1 MTEELNYIAEGL
13 RVLAVPI
20 DELHVDPAN
29 ARTGHALERIAAS
42 LKAYGQRKPIIANR
56 LQNGKIEAGNGTWQA
71 AKQLG
76 WSHIAVVY
84 VEDDP
89 ATAAAFG
96 IADNRLSDLSTWD
109 LDALGALMP
118 TVEDLMTGFT
128 ESEIRDVLGE
138 RGGGLMVDPGPQ
150 DADDNTLKELQEKWQ
165 TAVGQTW
172 LLGNHILH
180 CGDSTQ
186 LDISLIGGEGT
197 AALTVTSPPYW
208 VGKEY
213 EREKSEAEIDEFIA
227 RVAAIMA
234 KVTRVDESRI
244 VINTSTGFTTAFEKK
259 KKRQVLLLI
268 DKWMNALY
276 PLGWNLRHVRHWLK
290 EEQLAS
296 VSPKTDLID
305 QHSEFFG
312 TFEHDEGEPIQ
323 FEDVLNEQDVNLL
336 EVFYSRYGKQRGQE
350 KTGQKWALR
359 SYWDDIKGTAGAN
372 GHIAAFPLEIPARH
386 ILLYTKPGETVF
398 EPFSGSGTTLIACEI
413 LNRECL
419 GVELDPAYLAASLE
433 RWHVMTGNMPERI

>member
-1 MTEELNYIAEGL
+1 MTDELNCIAEGL

-29 ARTGHALERIAAS
+29 ARTGHALDRIAAS

-56 LQNGKIEAGNGTWQA
+56 LQQGKIEAGNGTWLA
-71 AKQLG
+71 AKKLG
-76 WSHIAVVY
+76 WSHIAVLY
-84 VEDDP
+84 VDDDP
-89 ATAAAFG
+89 ATAAAYG
-96 IADNRLSDLSTWD
+96 IADNRLGDMSTWD

-118 TVEDLMTGFT
+118 TIEELFTGFT
-128 ESEIRDVLGE
+128 EGEIRDVLGE

-150 DADDNTLKELQEKWQ
+150 DEDDNKLKELQEKWG
-165 TAVGQTW
+165 TAPGQTW
-172 LLGNHILH
+172 AVGRHILH

-186 LDISLIGGEGT
+186 LDIEGLGWVGA

-213 EREKSEAEIDEFIA
+213 EREKSEAEIDEFIG
-227 RVAAIMA
+227 RVTAIMA

-244 VINTSTGFTTAFEKK
+244 VINTSTGFTTAFDKK

-290 EEQLAS
+290 EGQLAS

-312 TFEHDEGEPIQ
+312 TFEHDDGEEIH
-323 FEDVLNEQDVNLL
+323 FDDVLNEQDVNLL
-336 EVFYSRYGKQRGQE
+336 ETFYSRHGKSRGQE
-350 KTGQKWALR
+350 RTGQKWALR

-398 EPFSGSGTTLIACEI
+398 EPFSGSGTTLIACEV

-419 GVELDPAYLAASLE
+419 ANEIDPAYLAASLE
-433 RWHVMTGNMPERI
+433 RWHVMTGNMPELL